1 MLKIIQEWLAK
12 PSGRYFDG
20 LAIFTQLA
28 SADIK
33 KKYLEYFGQVK
44 EEPKQHDIHFTML
57 INKVSAIAQNV
68 QVNPALFENIEL
80 VLKETDP
87 DTDTQKAIEEKT
99 AEIEALKKAIELF
112 KSENTEILDE
122 NSELSDQVEE
132 LESDL
137 ETAQGE
143 VSEYEVKLEELEKEL
158 TALKA
163 KRGIQIMAIKDM
175 PEDLQKGYARNKEIT
190 PLMASIHSQISV
202 EGLDP
207 STRKKLVKQLCDL
220 DDERRANWDA
230 INDWSE
236 GKTVE
241 TAIEVKE
248 ELSYDSD
255 PLVAGAQMLRRVDR
269 LTENIKRSQDVADAT
284 DKETIKANALK
295 RIEAYNVELEEL
307 KAKLTPAQ
315 PEGSAV
321 E

>member
-1 MLKIIQEWLAK
+1 MLKIIQEWLAN

-57 INKVSAIAQNV
+57 INKVSVIAQNV
-68 QVNPALFENIEL
+68 QLNPTLFENIEL
-80 VLKETDP
+80 VLKETGP
-87 DTDTQKAIEEKT
+87 NADTQKLIQAKS
-99 AEIEALKKAIELF
+99 AEIEELKEAIELF
-112 KSENTEILDE
+112 KSENIEILDE

-132 LESDL
+132 LESEL
-137 ETAQGE
+137 EDAQDE
-143 VSEYEVKLEELEKEL
+143 VSVYEEKLEELEKEL
-158 TALKA
+158 IVLKS

-175 PEDLQKGYARNKEIT
+175 PENLQKLYARIQEIT
-190 PLMASIHSQISV
+190 PLMAKLHSEISV
-202 EGLDP
+202 E
-207 STRKKLVKQLCDL
+207 SISEKLRAKLRKQLCEL

-241 TAIEVKE
+241 VPEVKE
-248 ELSYDSD
+248 VLSYNAD

-269 LTENIKRSQDVADAT
+269 LTENIKRSQDVADGT

-307 KAKLTPAQ
+307 KAKLTPAK
-315 PEGSAV
+315 PEESAV

>member
-28 SADIK
+28 SPDIK

-68 QVNPALFENIEL
+68 QVNPKAFENIEL
-80 VLKETDP
+80 VLKEIGP
-87 DTDTQKAIEEKT
+87 DTATLE
-99 AEIEALKKAIELF
+99 AIELKNAQIIELKEKIELL
-112 KSENTEILDE
+112 KSENEDVLDE

-137 ETAQGE
+137 GTAQGE
-143 VSEYEVKLEELEKEL
+143 VSEYEEKLEELEKEL
-158 TALKA
+158 TALKS

-175 PEDLQKGYARNKEIT
+175 PEDLQKRYARIQEIT
-190 PLMASIHSQISV
+190 PLMGSIHSQISV
-202 EGLDP
+202 EALHP
-207 STRKKLVKQLCDL
+207 STRKKLVKQLCEL
-220 DDERRANWDA
+220 DDERRQNWDM

-241 TAIEVKE
+241 IKVEKQEYSA
-248 ELSYDSD
+248 D
-255 PLVAGAQMLRRVDR
+255 PFVAGAEMIRRVLKLQENLKNSQATFDGADR
-269 LTENIKRSQDVADAT
+269 EVIK
-284 DKETIKANALK
+284 INAQK
-295 RIEAYNVELEEL
+295 RIDAYKAELAELEQKL
-307 KAKLTPAQ
+307 APAKSETD
-315 PEGSAV
+315 AV